1 MMVIFCDTLKLT
13 GCIISY
19 SFSVLHILSN
29 ADASWQGV
37 RGRVNKELIQEHL
50 PKYNVGQRL
59 YICGHIEFSQTVIK

>member
-1 MMVIFCDTLKLT
+1 M
-13 GCIISY
+13 
-19 SFSVLHILSN
+19 LHILSN

-50 PKYNVGQRL
+50 PKHNVGQRL